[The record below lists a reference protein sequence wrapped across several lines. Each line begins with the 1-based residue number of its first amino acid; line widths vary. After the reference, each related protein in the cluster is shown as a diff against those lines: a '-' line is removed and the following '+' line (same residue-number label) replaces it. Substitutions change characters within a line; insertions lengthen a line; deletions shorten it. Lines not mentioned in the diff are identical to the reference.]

1 MDGLEEGM
9 LGDVFWEWKISFS
22 PKAVSGRAL
31 NVIKGAVALCSRRGI
46 PLTTERR
53 SSLYS
58 AALPHR
64 RISLNKDSIQS
75 GLVTWNEMKA
85 RNVLKDK

>member
-1 MDGLEEGM
+1 MGVENLIFSKGSFGLR
-9 LGDVFWEWKISFS
+9 WTQSN
-22 PKAVSGRAL
+22 AL

-85 RNVLKDK
+85 RNVLKDE